1 MALEVN
7 NQNLLQNAQFQQ
19 FVDFAEA
26 AVKAGGAL
34 IVLSMQ
40 DFGNADA
47 IANLKQGGGVERHG
61 RLGGFFAKMF
71 RSSATQASNFANKH
85 ADSETSC
92 HENEGSAY

>member
-34 IVLSMQ
+34 IVLSI
-40 DFGNADA
+40 ADWALGHSHDHLEAWPWARAMFCNLPA
-47 IANLKQGGGVERHG
+47 IRV
-61 RLGGFFAKMF
+61 
-71 RSSATQASNFANKH
+71 
-85 ADSETSC
+85 
-92 HENEGSAY
+92 